1 MAILNRMATRNQA
14 RASIRTLKKEFDE
27 RRVGKDTLLAVIDEA
42 ELPEAVYNSNAIE
55 NSTLSLSDTEKIL
68 LEAEALIDASPR
80 EIFEAKNL
88 ARVSA
93 YMREKAGTADADK
106 ATVLS
111 LHKMLMTSIDDS
123 IAGRF
128 RHIGEYVRVGTHIA
142 PAPEHVEMMVETA
155 LAEYA
160 SDHETYAPDKVAR
173 FHLEFEGVHPFCD
186 GNGRIGRVLINWQL
200 QRLGY
205 PPIIIRNK
213 EKHLYYQTF
222 SAHRD
227 RKNTKPMERVLTLAL
242 TESLHKRIA
251 YIRGAEIIRLSDYA
265 KRSKKSATALS
276 NAARRQNI
284 PAFREKG
291 IWKIAADAAS

>member
-1 MAILNRMATRNQA
+1 MSTSKPVRERLQ
-14 RASIRTLKKEFDE
+14 TLKKEFDE
-27 RRVGKDTLLAVIDEA
+27 RKAGKGALLAVMDEA

-55 NSTLSLSDTEKIL
+55 NSTLSLPDTEKIL
-68 LEAEALIDASPR
+68 LEAEALVDASPR

-93 YMREKAGTADADK
+93 YMRDEAVAADADK
-106 ATVLS
+106 ATILL
-111 LHKMLMTSIDDS
+111 LHKMLMTGIDDS

-128 RHIGEYVRVGTHIA
+128 RQRGEYVRVGTHIA
-142 PAPEHVEMMVETA
+142 PAPEHVDRMIEAA
-155 LAEYA
+155 LLKYG
-160 SDHETYAPDKVAR
+160 SNHETYAPDKIAL
-173 FHLEFEGVHPFCD
+173 FHLEFETIHPFCD

-200 QRLGY
+200 ARLGY
-205 PPIIIRNK
+205 PSVIIRNK
-213 EKHLYYQTF
+213 EKQLYYQTF

-227 RKNTKPMERVLTLAL
+227 RKNPKPMEKILTLAL

-251 YIRGAEIIRLSDYA
+251 YIREAEIIRLSDFA
-265 KRSKKSATALS
+265 KLKKKSAAAIT

-291 IWKIAADAAS
+291 IWKIASDATV